1 MSQVVRKFFMD
12 FEKEEAWLNEMSAK
26 GLALVEYSWARYVFE
41 ESAKG
46 EYIYRLELLEKDP
59 KEESDYLQFMEE
71 TGAERVPAGVPAKA
85 KRTLINQRWV
95 IFRRKA
101 SEGPFQIYSDT
112 DSKIKHYQRIHN
124 VYLSLALLE
133 LIIGS
138 FNIMLMMLNTSSN
151 IYKINLI
158 VGVPVII
165 LGLFFVW
172 LSLPVRR
179 KIARLQH
186 EKLIRE

>member
-1 MSQVVRKFFMD
+1 MSQVVRKYFID

-179 KIARLQH
+179 KIIRLKN

>member
-1 MSQVVRKFFMD
+1 MSQVVRKFFID

-41 ESAKG
+41 ESAQG
-46 EYIYRLELLEKDP
+46 EYIYRIELLEKDP
-59 KEESDYLQFMEE
+59 KEAAGYLQFMEE
-71 TGAERVPAGVPAKA
+71 TGAERVPAGAPAKA

-101 SEGPFQIYSDT
+101 SEGPFQIYTDM
-112 DSKIKHYQRIHN
+112 DSKISHYQRIYK
-124 VYLSLALLE
+124 VYLSVAFLE
-133 LIIGS
+133 LVVGS
-138 FNIMLMMLNTSSN
+138 FNIMLIMLNTSSN

-158 VGVPVII
+158 VGVSVVI

-179 KIARLQH
+179 KILRLQN

>member
-1 MSQVVRKFFMD
+1 MSQVVRKYFID

-71 TGAERVPAGVPAKA
+71 TGAERVPAGAPAKA

-101 SEGPFQIYSDT
+101 SEGPFQIYSDA
-112 DSKIKHYQRIHN
+112 DSKIKHYQRIYK
-124 VYLSLALLE
+124 VYLSLAFLE

-138 FNIMLMMLNTSSN
+138 LNIMLIMLNTSSN
-151 IYKINLI
+151 IYKINLT
-158 VGVPVII
+158 VGVSVVI

-179 KIARLQH
+179 KILRLQQ

>member
-1 MSQVVRKFFMD
+1 MSQVVRKYFID

-71 TGAERVPAGVPAKA
+71 TGAERVPTGAPAKA

-138 FNIMLMMLNTSSN
+138 FNIMLMLLNTSSN

-158 VGVPVII
+158 VGVLVII

-179 KIARLQH
+179 KILRLKN

>member
-1 MSQVVRKFFMD
+1 MSHVVRKYFVD

-46 EYIYRLELLEKDP
+46 EYIYRIELLEKNP
-59 KEESDYLQFMEE
+59 KEASGYLQFMEE
-71 TGAERVPAGVPAKA
+71 TGAELVPIGMNAKG
-85 KRTLINQRWV
+85 KRTFINQRWV

-101 SEGPFQIYSDT
+101 AEGPFQIYSDV
-112 DSKIKHYQRIHN
+112 DSKISHYQRI
-124 VYLSLALLE
+124 YRLWLSLAFLE
-133 LIIGS
+133 LIVGA
-138 FNIMLMMLNTSSN
+138 FNIMLIMLNPSSN
-151 IYKINLI
+151 IYKINFI
-158 VGVPVII
+158 IGVSVVI

-179 KIARLQH
+179 KIARLRQ

>member
-26 GLALVEYSWARYVFE
+26 GWALVEHSWARYVFE

-46 EYIYRLELLEKDP
+46 EYIYRIELLEKDP
-59 KEESDYLQFMEE
+59 KEAAGYLLFMEE
-71 TGAERVPAGVPAKA
+71 TGAERVPSGPPTKA
-85 KRTLINQRWV
+85 NRAFMNQRWV
-95 IFRRKA
+95 FFRRKA
-101 SEGPFQIYSDT
+101 SEGPFQIYTDA
-112 DSKIKHYQRIHN
+112 DSKIKHYQRIYK
-124 VYLSLALLE
+124 VYLSLAFLE

-138 FNIMLMMLNTSSN
+138 FNIMLIMLNTSSN

-158 VGVPVII
+158 VGVSVII

-179 KIARLQH
+179 KIARLQQ